1 MKEGGEAHYRMPDM
15 LTNTY
20 CIAVNAQSKHLE
32 EAIRWMDAQYGEEAA
47 FVMNYGVTEGKED
60 GSYYF
65 DDNGPHWGGLIT
77 NNPDGLTQGQA
88 RQRYTTNNA
97 PYEDYNR
104 VMGMWTDTQR
114 ETQARLMESDYSAY
128 ISDSITM
135 TEAEQ
140 EEFSDIM
147 GDITTFATEFTVNYV
162 MGNASQSFDEFRAQL
177 KSMNI
182 DRAIEL
188 KQAAVDRYNAR

>member
-1 MKEGGEAHYRMPDM
+1 
-15 LTNTY
+15 
-20 CIAVNAQSKHLE
+20 
-32 EAIRWMDAQYGEEAA
+32 MDAQYGEEAA

-77 NNPDGLTQGQA
+77 NTPDGLTQGQA

-177 KSMNI
+177 KPMNI